1 MTEYISRGDFTS
13 DIAFNRYK
21 AVLVEYKNLKQLKK
35 RVEEYLKTLI
45 DSHERSQYSTYDD
58 MKMQR
63 EEQIKLFQSIL
74 KGDTS

>member
-35 RVEEYLKTLI
+35 RVEDRIIELRNNKEKSKSKE
-45 DSHERSQYSTYDD
+45 DYDYYED
-58 MKMQR
+58 MII
-63 EEQIKLFQSIL
+63 ELQSIL